1 MPQVYLI
8 GGPNGAGKT
17 TSAFQLMLDEL
28 VGIEFVNADIIAA
41 RLNPQAPET
50 AAFQAGRLMLERLE
64 QLAASGSDFIFEST
78 LATRSFAPFL
88 IRCQEVDYIVNL
100 LYFWLASP
108 EIAIERVAERV
119 RAGGHTVPP
128 EDIRRRYNR
137 SILNLRELYIPLADG
152 WYVYDNSLG
161 LSRRVAE
168 GSRSGD
174 VIIHDAKTWQLL
186 AGGQDV

>member
-17 TSAFQLMLDEL
+17 TSALELMQNEL
-28 VGIEFVNADIIAA
+28 SGIEFVNADIIAA
-41 RLNPQAPET
+41 RLSPLAPEM

-64 QLAASGSDFIFEST
+64 QLVESGRDFIFEST

-88 IRCQEVDYIVNL
+88 ARCRKANYTVKL

-108 EIAIERVAERV
+108 DIAIERVAERI
-119 RAGGHTVPP
+119 RAGGHAVPP

-137 SILNLRELYIPLADG
+137 SILNLRELFIPLADD
-152 WYVYDNSLG
+152 WYIYDNSPG
-161 LSRRVAE
+161 PSRRVAE
-168 GSRSGD
+168 GSRNGT
-174 VIIHDAKTWQLL
+174 VLIHDSQIWQLIV
-186 AGGQDV
+186 GDQDV